1 MAILALHTS
10 NNFCT
15 FCEKFKH
22 TETIRNMNKVR
33 ITAIRQTV
41 YPDLIAQYE
50 NPIAHAC
57 DIRQGQQWTSING
70 KRPEG
75 LCPSAWESMRPFV
88 ESLAQGKGNF
98 FDGWMKNPMS
108 AMISCN
114 DGFRPFSFYIEVIE
128 EPKPEATDTSDRQP
142 SSQPKPQLI
151 HKDKE
156 EARVYK
162 LVQVLGKQVLPRRQ
176 IIAELGM
183 RQQSRHTFI
192 NNYLRPTWERG
203 LIDHAYPAVPN
214 KPEQAYRL
222 TPKGLDLFA
231 RLTGNT
237 P

>member
-1 MAILALHTS
+1 
-10 NNFCT
+10 
-15 FCEKFKH
+15 
-22 TETIRNMNKVR
+22 MNKVR

-50 NPIAHAC
+50 NPIEHAC
-57 DIRQGQQWTSING
+57 DVRQGQQWTSING

-114 DGFRPFSFYIEVIE
+114 DGFRPFSFYVEVIE
-128 EPKPEATDTSDRQP
+128 NLASSPEQSDNLQNHDTSSCPTEENHIFSAEKD
-142 SSQPKPQLI
+142 KPTPHLI
-151 HKDKE
+151 SKDKE

-162 LVQVLGKQVLPRRQ
+162 LVQVLGTQVLPRRQ
-176 IIAELGM
+176 IIADLGM

-203 LIDHAYPAVPN
+203 LIDHAYPNTPN

-237 P
+237 SESQE

>member
-1 MAILALHTS
+1 
-10 NNFCT
+10 
-15 FCEKFKH
+15 
-22 TETIRNMNKVR
+22 MNKVR

-50 NPIAHAC
+50 NPIEHAC

-75 LCPSAWESMRPFV
+75 LCPSAWDSMCPFV

-128 EPKPEATDTSDRQP
+128 NPTSSPEQSDNLQKHDTSSCPTEENHIYSTEKD
-142 SSQPKPQLI
+142 KPTPHLI
-151 HKDKE
+151 PKDKE

-162 LVQVLGKQVLPRRQ
+162 LVQVLGTQVLPRRQ
-176 IIAELGM
+176 IIADLGM

-203 LIDHAYPAVPN
+203 LIDHAYPNTPN

-231 RLTGNT
+231 QLTGNT
-237 P
+237 NTHI

>member
-1 MAILALHTS
+1 
-10 NNFCT
+10 
-15 FCEKFKH
+15 
-22 TETIRNMNKVR
+22 MNKVR

-50 NPIAHAC
+50 NPIEHAC
-57 DIRQGQQWTSING
+57 DIRQGQQWTSIDG

-75 LCPSAWESMRPFV
+75 LCLSAWESMQPFV

-114 DGFRPFSFYIEVIE
+114 DGFRPFSFYIEAIE
-128 EPKPEATDTSDRQP
+128 EPIPKTTESFDRQS

-151 HKDKE
+151 PKDKE

-176 IIAELGM
+176 IIADLGM

-237 P
+237 SESQE